1 MKKTNVKH
9 QYNLV
14 EMDFPVD
21 NYNYYVQLLTS
32 VDGGKNYSYIEC
44 SHYLQDK
51 TEEEAKQYINE
62 NTI

>member
-1 MKKTNVKH
+1 MKTTTNVKH

-32 VDGGKNYSYIEC
+32 VDGGKNYYYAG
-44 SHYLQDK
+44 HGKYFK